1 MNFGVWG
8 VQVFITY
15 FFISYIYYVL
25 YIKRVYENHMI
36 MCDGYMMLT
45 FFISMRLVN
54 RNNCLASKQAS
65 KLTQIYYMYTPGR
78 YAEDFLRI
86 PARRVCARRMGKR
99 PSYEYDTLSRE
110 W

>member
-1 MNFGVWG
+1 MKEKIEFVSK
-8 VQVFITY
+8 Q
-15 FFISYIYYVL
+15 
-25 YIKRVYENHMI
+25 
-36 MCDGYMMLT
+36 
-45 FFISMRLVN
+45 
-54 RNNCLASKQAS
+54 ASKQAS
-65 KLTQIYYMYTPGR
+65 KLTQIYYMYTPGQ

>member
-25 YIKRVYENHMI
+25 YIKRVYENHMMI
-36 MCDGYMMLT
+36 CDRYIMLT

-54 RNNCLASKQAS
+54 RNNCVASKQAS
-65 KLTQIYYMYTPGR
+65 KQANPDLLYVYAGPGM
-78 YAEDFLRI
+78 AEDFLRI
-86 PARRVCARRMGKR
+86 PARRVCAWRMEKR
-99 PSYEYDTLSRE
+99 SSYE
-110 W
+110 

>member
-1 MNFGVWG
+1 
-8 VQVFITY
+8 
-15 FFISYIYYVL
+15 
-25 YIKRVYENHMI
+25 
-36 MCDGYMMLT
+36 
-45 FFISMRLVN
+45 MRLVN

-65 KLTQIYYMYTPGR
+65 KQESKQASKLTQIYYMYTPGQ

>member
-1 MNFGVWG
+1 
-8 VQVFITY
+8 
-15 FFISYIYYVL
+15 
-25 YIKRVYENHMI
+25 
-36 MCDGYMMLT
+36 MCLLLSGRSCIGDGYELQCP
-45 FFISMRLVN
+45 SKQ
-54 RNNCLASKQAS
+54 ASKQAS
-65 KLTQIYYMYTPGR
+65 KLTHIYYMYTPGQ

>member
-1 MNFGVWG
+1 
-8 VQVFITY
+8 
-15 FFISYIYYVL
+15 
-25 YIKRVYENHMI
+25 
-36 MCDGYMMLT
+36 MMLT

-78 YAEDFLRI
+78 NAEDFRSI

>member
-1 MNFGVWG
+1 M
-8 VQVFITY
+8 
-15 FFISYIYYVL
+15 
-25 YIKRVYENHMI
+25 M
-36 MCDGYMMLT
+36 MCDRYMMLT

-54 RNNCLASKQAS
+54 RNNCLASK
-65 KLTQIYYMYTPGR
+65 LTHIYYMYTPGQ

>member
-1 MNFGVWG
+1 MNLGGWG

-25 YIKRVYENHMI
+25 YIKRVYENHMM
-36 MCDGYMMLT
+36 MCDRYMMLT

-54 RNNCLASKQAS
+54 RNNCLAS

>member
-1 MNFGVWG
+1 
-8 VQVFITY
+8 
-15 FFISYIYYVL
+15 
-25 YIKRVYENHMI
+25 
-36 MCDGYMMLT
+36 MCDRYMMLT

-54 RNNCLASKQAS
+54 RNNCLASKQASKQAS